1 MTVQVL
7 VESSYVLSV
16 VWPHDSVNSQ
26 CMTWSKAGFP
36 KPCFNKIFHISG
48 MIWVSDKECCLKL
61 VGNVCAI
68 KWIARCKEICSACLL
83 SARRLCSS
91 FSTCRSYRKECDRR
105 PMRQKCSVHT
115 PSKKVLWYH
124 YYSEYSKLCF
134 LPLKLNCSLPSS
146 CQLLPHWIP
155 CNSDWRHPS
164 AALLL
169 AREMEVPR
177 LLLSCLHSSLGCGVA
192 GGCFS
197 ERRCTVDSWHSCH
210 RC

>member
-105 PMRQKCSVHT
+105 PMTQMFCAHSLQKSALIPLLQRILKALFPSFEIKLQLAIILPALTSLNPVQQWLKAPKCCSAAC
-115 PSKKVLWYH
+115 
-124 YYSEYSKLCF
+124 EG
-134 LPLKLNCSLPSS
+134 
-146 CQLLPHWIP
+146 
-155 CNSDWRHPS
+155 DGS
-164 AALLL
+164 AALAAQLFAQLAWLWRCWGMLL
-169 AREMEVPR
+169 RTKM
-177 LLLSCLHSSLGCGVA
+177 HS
-192 GGCFS
+192 
-197 ERRCTVDSWHSCH
+197 W
-210 RC
+210 